1 MFAQR
6 ISCLKFLRC
15 VVTFSLEN
23 IAWNRSPEY
32 SFRSAPSLRGE
43 GSEVSTIIGGILYP
57 QNVHQKK
64 IFSTQKKKQWYKI
77 QTITIG
83 TTIFIYFTLAP
94 IDISLKCLVAI
105 CKEEIMTLTFY
116 AKKVIRTRLRSAL
129 DSGSQLRTIICSI
142 NITLLRLRVMWN
154 NTPKGL
160 LGFRSKL
167 QSRTSRSWISV
178 D

>member
-1 MFAQR
+1 M
-6 ISCLKFLRC
+6 
-15 VVTFSLEN
+15 
-23 IAWNRSPEY
+23 
-32 SFRSAPSLRGE
+32 
-43 GSEVSTIIGGILYP
+43 YP

-142 NITLLRLRVMWN
+142 NITLLRLRVM
-154 NTPKGL
+154 
-160 LGFRSKL
+160 
-167 QSRTSRSWISV
+167 
-178 D
+178 